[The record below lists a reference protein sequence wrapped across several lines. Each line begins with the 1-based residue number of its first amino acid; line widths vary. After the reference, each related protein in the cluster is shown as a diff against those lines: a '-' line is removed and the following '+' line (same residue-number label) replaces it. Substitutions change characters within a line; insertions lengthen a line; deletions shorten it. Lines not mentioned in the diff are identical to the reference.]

1 MHFVDINQAQKL
13 TLGQKYGLKTKK
25 VQQKF

>member
-13 TLGQKYGLKTKK
+13 TLGQKYGPKSKK
-25 VQQKF
+25 NQQKF